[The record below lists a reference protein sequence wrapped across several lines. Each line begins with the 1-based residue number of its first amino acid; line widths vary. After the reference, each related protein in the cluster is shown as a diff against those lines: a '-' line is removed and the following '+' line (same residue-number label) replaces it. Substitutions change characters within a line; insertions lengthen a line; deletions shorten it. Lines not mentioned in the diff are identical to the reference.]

1 MSKIDKDKY
10 IKYLEKKI
18 MDNDYGEYNSARLVN
33 DITNSVNRILDLN
46 YSELSVNPDTK
57 SGKLAISFDEY
68 EKNTKKA
75 LEIYSRLSREYYIN
89 YNTMSDDE
97 FHKWH
102 QKCKNDSREYDEE
115 ELIIKRKIDW
125 TKDYKEEK

>member
-89 YNTMSDDE
+89 YTTMSQDE
-97 FHKWH
+97 FSKWH